1 MSDMKL
7 FCEICNFSLDYRND
21 FSHYNKYKCCRN
33 CAMKWAEANREQWSK
48 GWRPQA
54 EDIYKYRNERITL
67 ALNSKRIQNELSTD

>member
-1 MSDMKL
+1 MSL
-7 FCEICNFSLDYRND
+7 FCEVCEFSLDYRHD
-21 FSHYNKYKCCRN
+21 QTHYKHFKCCRN

>member
-1 MSDMKL
+1 
-7 FCEICNFSLDYRND
+7 
-21 FSHYNKYKCCRN
+21 
-33 CAMKWAEANREQWSK
+33 MKWAEANREQWSK